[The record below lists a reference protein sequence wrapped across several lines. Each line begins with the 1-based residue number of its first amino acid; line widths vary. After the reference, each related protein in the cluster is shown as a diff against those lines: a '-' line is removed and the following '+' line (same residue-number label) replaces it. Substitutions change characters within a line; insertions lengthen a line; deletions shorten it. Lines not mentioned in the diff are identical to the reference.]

1 MSRPAPGEYRC
12 PMNRPHTV
20 FMPSYVSPSPS
31 GSFRRLTGG
40 IRYDFEV
47 SLRLEEEGMRVTR
60 FDLENLPRYA
70 RRLRFPAGRLL
81 WRAAGA
87 SPDVLVTDL
96 GTSPLTLGLQSRCVQ
111 AGSLAVLVC
120 HHFRGHL
127 ERSPFRKLLHRWCEK
142 RIVAGAGLLVANSPY
157 TRRVLEGM
165 GRKPGDIVTAL
176 PGLCVP
182 PAERPVFRE
191 KPENVL
197 LVGNLEKRKGVL
209 EAVRALACS
218 GLPRAALTV
227 VGGEDLEPDYARQV
241 RRLAERTGLRGR
253 VRFQGRLGDREL
265 RAAYESADVF
275 LLPSRW
281 EGYGMAIAEAM
292 ATGLPVIS
300 TTAGAI
306 PDLVVHGESGLLAE
320 PGDWKTAGMH
330 LMRLFTEP
338 DLRLKLARG
347 ALERA
352 GGFPGWREST
362 GAVIQALADRLAV
375 SSRN

>member
-1 MSRPAPGEYRC
+1 
-12 PMNRPHTV
+12 MNRQPTV

-40 IRYDFEV
+40 IRYDYEV
-47 SLRLEEEGMRVTR
+47 SLRLEQEGMRVTR
-60 FDLENLPRYA
+60 FDLETLPRFA
-70 RRLRFPAGRLL
+70 RRFRFPAAPLL

-87 SPDVLVTDL
+87 SPDVLITDL
-96 GTSPLTLGLQSRCVQ
+96 GTSPLTLGLQSRCVR
-111 AGSLAVLVC
+111 AGSLAVLIC

-127 ERSPFRKLLHRWCEK
+127 EKGPFRKLLHRWCET

-165 GRKPGDIVTAL
+165 GRDSRDIVTAL

-182 PAERPVFRE
+182 PAERPVFRSD
-191 KPENVL
+191 PENVL

-209 EAVRALACS
+209 EAVKALDCS
-218 GLPRAALTV
+218 GLPGATLTV
-227 VGGEDLEPDYARQV
+227 VGGDDLEPGYAAQV
-241 RRLAERTGLRGR
+241 RNLAEQPGLAGR
-253 VRFQGRLGDREL
+253 VRFPGRLGDMEL
-265 RAAYESADVF
+265 RAAYEAADVF

-320 PGDWKTAGMH
+320 PGDWETAGLH
-330 LMRLFTEP
+330 LRRVFT
-338 DLRLKLARG
+338 DSNLRLKLARG

-352 GGFPGWREST
+352 GSFPGWREST
-362 GAVIQALADRLAV
+362 GAVFQALAERLAV